1 MNIVVP
7 ACRRAEL
14 GVVNV
19 NHIAYSWAGGWGW
32 AWCWRGRRLW
42 GCWGQFLVGVA
53 GELSESDK
61 GGVTGIGISG
71 GDKGDECL
79 GNEEMSSSVLSS
91 GSKDKARPIVTFR
104 LDFA

>member
-1 MNIVVP
+1 MRTVG
-7 ACRRAEL
+7 RGDGDGL
-14 GVVNV
+14 GV
-19 NHIAYSWAGGWGW
+19 GGEEDFG
-32 AWCWRGRRLW
+32 